1 MTLTTQELERLQKLA
16 SIELSPEEQ
25 DKLGSQL
32 QSIVSFL
39 DKLQEVKIDWVIW
52 VDEHIDN
59 PLRTLEGVV
68 ECEDTQALLDNVKH
82 EKINNSVVIKSVL
95 S

>member
-1 MTLTTQELERLQKLA
+1 MTLTDKELERLQKLA
-16 SIELSPEEQ
+16 AIELSPEEQ
-25 DKLGSQL
+25 KKLGSQL

-52 VDEHIDN
+52 IDEHIDN
-59 PLRTLEGVV
+59 PLRTLEWVV
-68 ECEDTQALLDNVKH
+68 ESEDTQALLDNVKH
-82 EKINNSVVIKSVL
+82 EKINNSIVIKSVL

>member
-39 DKLQEVKIDWVIW
+39 DKLQEVKID
-52 VDEHIDN
+52 
-59 PLRTLEGVV
+59 
-68 ECEDTQALLDNVKH
+68 
-82 EKINNSVVIKSVL
+82 
-95 S
+95 